1 LSKATKY
8 EDLREIMMA
17 PNEED
22 QSFLE
27 DGFEEEYEL
36 EFPIEFFHEPTSLEQ
51 FIYYHAE
58 KTITEKGVLL
68 SSCVVFEFLDENGT
82 LRASVL
88 HKTDVSK
95 ATLAAMLYSAF
106 KNLGEQEEDFD
117 DDAEPYNPK
126 DF

>member
-1 LSKATKY
+1 
-8 EDLREIMMA
+8 MA
-17 PNEED
+17 PNED
-22 QSFLE
+22 DDLSFLE
-27 DGFEEEYEL
+27 NGYEAEYEL
-36 EFPIEFFHEPTSLEQ
+36 EFPVEFFHEPTSLEQ

-68 SSCVVFEFLDENGT
+68 SSCVVFEFLDENGA

-106 KNLGEQEEDFD
+106 KNLSSQEEDFD
-117 DDAEPYNPK
+117 DDDSDEPYNPK